1 MSKGLTKKSNTFHF
15 CHVESRTF
23 GKTSVIQSYTFFD
36 FAQND
41 DYKDFLVNPN
51 IVEKVINRC
60 FSYFFSNRL
69 IFGFIDGLRL

>member
-15 CHVESRTF
+15 CNVESQSL

-36 FAQND
+36 YAQND
-41 DYKDFLVNPN
+41 DYKDFLICRN
-51 IVEKVINRC
+51 IAGKVIKRRLGC
-60 FSYFFSNRL
+60 FFSNRL